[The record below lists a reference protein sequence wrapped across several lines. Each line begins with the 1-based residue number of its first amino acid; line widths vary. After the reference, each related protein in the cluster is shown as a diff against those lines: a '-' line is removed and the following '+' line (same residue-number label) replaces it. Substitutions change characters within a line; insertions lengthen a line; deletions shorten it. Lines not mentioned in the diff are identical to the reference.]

1 MKKNWVSS
9 DDSYLFST
17 GRLSHAKGRDC
28 FPLGRPWLLDGR
40 HCWQQIEM
48 SGFVVH
54 ELSTFSTPVVENVEG
69 VIDSEPS
76 LVSANYLARRS
87 VPVYV
92 VHGVWP
98 TNRRDNSEPVS
109 LP

>member
-40 HCWQQIEM
+40 H
-48 SGFVVH
+48 
-54 ELSTFSTPVVENVEG
+54 LT
-69 VIDSEPS
+69 
-76 LVSANYLARRS
+76 SAMTD
-87 VPVYV
+87 VTV
-92 VHGVWP
+92 
-98 TNRRDNSEPVS
+98 
-109 LP
+109 